1 MEYSK
6 EIKKKAIS
14 YANAVASG
22 NITIFLQAKAKH
34 MSISP
39 ENQVILLN
47 FLADFDKEIGLA
59 KRFENWLRQKGMEQL
74 NFFDND
80 R

>member
-22 NITIFLQAKAKH
+22 NITLSLRAEAKY
-34 MSISP
+34 MSNKS
-39 ENQVILLN
+39 ENYFILLN
-47 FLADFDKEIGLA
+47 FLADFQKEIGLS
-59 KRFENWLRQKGMEQL
+59 KKFENWLRQKGIEQTNL
-74 NFFDND
+74 FEKDE
-80 R
+80 

>member
-22 NITIFLQAKAKH
+22 NITLFLQAEAKY
-34 MSISP
+34 MSP
-39 ENQVILLN
+39 ENQVILFN
-47 FLADFDKEIGLA
+47 FLADFDKETGLS
-59 KRFENWLRQKGMEQL
+59 KRFENWLRQKGIEQANL
-74 NFFDND
+74 WDHD

>member
-14 YANAVASG
+14 YANAVANG
-22 NITIFLQAKAKH
+22 NITLFLQAEAKY
-34 MSISP
+34 MSSSP

-47 FLADFDKEIGLA
+47 FLADFDKEIGLS
-59 KRFENWLRQKGMEQL
+59 KRFENWLRQKGIEQANL
-74 NFFDND
+74 FGDD

>member
-22 NITIFLQAKAKH
+22 NITLFLQAKAKY
-34 MSISP
+34 MSP

-47 FLADFDKEIGLA
+47 FLADFDKEIGLS
-59 KRFENWLRQKGMEQL
+59 KRFENWLRQKGIEQANL
-74 NFFDND
+74 WDND

>member
-22 NITIFLQAKAKH
+22 NITLFLQAEAKY
-34 MSISP
+34 MSP

-47 FLADFDKEIGLA
+47 FLADFDKEIGLS
-59 KRFENWLRQKGMEQL
+59 KRFENWLRQKGIEQANL
-74 NFFDND
+74 WGDD

>member
-22 NITIFLQAKAKH
+22 NITIFLRAQAKY
-34 MSISP
+34 MSSSP
-39 ENQVILLN
+39 ENQVILFN

>member
-22 NITIFLQAKAKH
+22 NITLFLQAEAKY
-34 MSISP
+34 MSP

-47 FLADFDKEIGLA
+47 FLADFDKEIGLS
-59 KRFENWLRQKGMEQL
+59 KRFENWLRQKGIEQANL
-74 NFFDND
+74 FEKDK
-80 R
+80 

>member
-22 NITIFLQAKAKH
+22 NITLFLQAKAKY
-34 MSISP
+34 MSP

-47 FLADFDKEIGLA
+47 FLADFDKEIGLS
-59 KRFENWLRQKGMEQL
+59 KKFENWLRQKGMEQA
-74 NFFDND
+74 NIF
-80 R
+80 

>member
-22 NITIFLQAKAKH
+22 NITLFLQAEAKY
-34 MSISP
+34 MSP
-39 ENQVILLN
+39 ENQVIL
-47 FLADFDKEIGLA
+47 F
-59 KRFENWLRQKGMEQL
+59 
-74 NFFDND
+74 NFFS
-80 R
+80 RL

>member
-22 NITIFLQAKAKH
+22 NITLFLQAEAKY
-34 MSISP
+34 MSP

-47 FLADFDKEIGLA
+47 FLADFDKEIGLS
-59 KRFENWLRQKGMEQL
+59 KRFENWLRQKGIEQA
-74 NFFDND
+74 NIFEKDK
-80 R
+80 